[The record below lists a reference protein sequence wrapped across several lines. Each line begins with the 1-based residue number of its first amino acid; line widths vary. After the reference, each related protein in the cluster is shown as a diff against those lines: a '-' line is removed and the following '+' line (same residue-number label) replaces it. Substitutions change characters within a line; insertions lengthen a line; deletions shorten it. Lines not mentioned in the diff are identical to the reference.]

1 MIKKRNV
8 SLWLTFVLVVFF
20 IMLFSGI
27 IIFLVAALLIHLGL
41 ELPFRRNPLVPIIVI
56 LITSTCMGTVLSMLS
71 GNVMIKPIRSLSNAA
86 NLVAKG
92 DFTIQIDEH
101 QRINEI
107 SEMAISFNKMVSEL
121 ASIETLRND
130 FIANVSHEF
139 KTPLTTID
147 GYLTLLQSDDLTKEQ
162 KQSYINIIMNSTR
175 QLSSLTSNILK
186 ISKLEN
192 QERIL
197 DKSWFSL
204 DEQIRQ
210 AILLLENKW
219 TDKNINLEL
228 KLSSIAYYG
237 NEELMMQVFINL
249 IDNAIKFTP
258 KEGQIQIIAHQT
270 KNEVIISISD
280 NGIGITKENQEHIF
294 EKFYQS
300 DSSRFSKG
308 NGLGLTLVKHI
319 VDLSEGTIE
328 VDSETDIGTTF
339 TLYFPTHS
347 KSNN

>member
-1 MIKKRNV
+1 MIRKRNLT
-8 SLWLTFVLVVFF
+8 LWLTFILIVFF
-20 IMLFSGI
+20 SMLFSAVVISI
-27 IIFLVAALLIHLGL
+27 IAALLLHLGFS
-41 ELPFRRNPLVPIIVI
+41 LPFLTYPIIPITVLLFVSTCVGTIFSMMGGNVI
-56 LITSTCMGTVLSMLS
+56 L
-71 GNVMIKPIRSLSNAA
+71 KPIRSLSEGA

-92 DFTIQIDEH
+92 DFTIQIKEH
-101 QRINEI
+101 HKIYEINE
-107 SEMAISFNKMVSEL
+107 MARNFNTMVAEL

-139 KTPLTTID
+139 KTPLSTIE
-147 GYLTLLQSDDLTKEQ
+147 GYVTLLQSEDLTSEQ
-162 KQSYINIIMNSTR
+162 KQNYITIIMSSTR
-175 QLSSLTSNILK
+175 QLSNLTSNILK

-210 AILLLENKW
+210 SLLLLESKW
-219 TDKNINLEL
+219 AEKDINLEL
-228 KLSSIAYYG
+228 ELSSISFYG

-258 KEGQIQIIAHQT
+258 KKGQIQINAYQT
-270 KNEVIISISD
+270 PEEVIISISD
-280 NGIGITKENQEHIF
+280 NGMGISNEDRLHIF

-300 DSSRFSKG
+300 DKARLSEG

-319 VDLSEGTIE
+319 MDLFGGKIKVNSEDGM
-328 VDSETDIGTTF
+328 GTTF
-339 TLYFPTHS
+339 LLSFPICS
-347 KSNN
+347 S